1 LAVDVE
7 KLENALCAVKDDKDG
22 AHLQNRFL
30 SLATHSEINGAEG
43 KRKVELR
50 DPYYFAA
57 QDFNNLLTIAL
68 RMDWQKRLWANGD
81 LDDVRW
87 IKFVEADVHLFHVEF
102 RSLFDYLTPIICHVA
117 DRPDQVEIEKL
128 SSSASFEKLR
138 NRTLKPKGYANRLG
152 EDLASIVASCDWFED
167 LREARNA
174 LVHQG
179 GTTTAFIDGKDR
191 VLFQVHDRNFR
202 DKILVEEVMY
212 GDGLVDFER
221 YAGLYLGYLLD
232 LLDEV
237 GGAVHR
243 RLGLEDKSDR
253 VKYRHPA
260 LDLVR
265 SWILA
270 VSDQGR

>member
-1 LAVDVE
+1 MAIDVK
-7 KLENALCAVKDDKDG
+7 KLEKALSAIKDDG
-22 AHLQNRFL
+22 GGVYLQNRFQ
-30 SLATHSEINGAEG
+30 SLATHSGVNGAEG
-43 KRKVELR
+43 ARKVELR

-68 RMDWQKRLWANGD
+68 RVNWQKKLWAGGD
-81 LDDVRW
+81 LDDILW
-87 IKFVEADVHLFHVEF
+87 MKFVEADVHLFHVEF

-117 DRPDQVEIEKL
+117 DRPGQVKIEEL

-138 NRTLKPKGYANRLG
+138 NKTMKPKGYANRLG
-152 EDLASIVASCDWFED
+152 GDLTSIVASCDWFMD

-179 GTTTAFIDGKDR
+179 GTTTTFIDGKDR

-202 DKILVEEVMY
+202 DKILVEEVVY
-212 GDGLVDFER
+212 RDSLVDFER

-243 RLGLEDKSDR
+243 RLELEDKSDH
-253 VKYRHPA
+253 VTYSHPA
-260 LDLVR
+260 LGLVR
-265 SWILA
+265 DWIRA
-270 VSDQGR
+270 VSD